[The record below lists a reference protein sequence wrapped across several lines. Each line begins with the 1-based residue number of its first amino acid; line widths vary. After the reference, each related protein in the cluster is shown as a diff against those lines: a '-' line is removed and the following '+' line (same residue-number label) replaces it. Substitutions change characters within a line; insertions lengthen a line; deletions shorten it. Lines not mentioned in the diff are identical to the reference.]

1 MFGIGTAPAFNA
13 PQTGAFVGQPQA
25 ANVAGTSS
33 GNGGVTCAGYTA
45 GLTAGTTY
53 WFDLGVKASG
63 GGSVGLFNI
72 QFTFIE
78 L

>member
-1 MFGIGTAPAFNA
+1 MFGTGTAPSFNA

-25 ANVAGTSS
+25 ITAAGATTGNS
-33 GNGGVTCAGYTA
+33 GITCAGYTT

-53 WFDLGVKASG
+53 WFDLGVKAV
-63 GGSVGLFNI
+63 GGSVTLVNI